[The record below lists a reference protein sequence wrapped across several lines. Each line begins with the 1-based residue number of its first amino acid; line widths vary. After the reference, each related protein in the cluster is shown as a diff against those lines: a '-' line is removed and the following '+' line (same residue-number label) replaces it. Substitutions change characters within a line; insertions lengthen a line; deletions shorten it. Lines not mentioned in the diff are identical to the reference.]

1 MGWFTSSATTV
12 EGCQRIAS
20 ACAPKASA
28 LKQCVAING
37 ERACEGLASDY
48 ELCRAT
54 RMKACEDI
62 ADAFEKCGRKNVHWN
77 GLPEDAPD
85 CARELKAMR
94 KCVRKNW
101 RTA

>member
-37 ERACEGLASDY
+37 DRACERWASDY
-48 ELCRAT
+48 ELCRAP
-54 RMKACEDI
+54 RMKACEVI
-62 ADAFEKCGRKNVHWN
+62 AEAFGKCGRKNVHWN
-77 GLPEDAPD
+77 GLPEDAPGS
-85 CARELKAMR
+85 ARELKAMR
-94 KCVRKNW
+94 KCLRKIC